1 MAMGEHTHCTQFS
14 IVDSRFSNVGWGM
27 LNRAL
32 YLIYILCLSALILPF
47 QNCAPAGKAAFNSF
61 SPSSFQA
68 TSIPLPPNMLNA
80 QAVSATEIDLTWSDN
95 SNNEAN
101 FRVERAVASSGSGG
115 IGDYVLIGAVG
126 AGVTKYAD
134 MTVSAGTTYYYR
146 VSASNSKG
154 ISSPTAAT
162 NLTTPAA
169 PGAAPS
175 APSNLVA
182 TVNSATMITLTWQDN
197 SNNEYGFKIERATGM
212 GSTTFTQIATVSA
225 NQMSYEVTNLTPS
238 TVYTFRIRSTNPIGD
253 STNVTSAAV
262 TTQAA
267 VNMATYSYLAANVFG
282 PNCVNC
288 HSAAAP
294 TAGINMS
301 NYTAVFANRMVAYSS
316 VAAGRMP
323 PGSPLSS
330 TQIAAFKAWI
340 DSGAPNN

>member
-1 MAMGEHTHCTQFS
+1 
-14 IVDSRFSNVGWGM
+14 M
-27 LNRAL
+27 LNRGL
-32 YLIYILCLSALILPF
+32 YLIYILCLSVLILPF
-47 QNCAPAGKAAFNSF
+47 QNCAPAGKAAFNSL
-61 SPSSFQA
+61 SPSSLQA

-80 QAVSATEIDLTWSDN
+80 QAVSATEVDLTWSDN
-95 SNNEAN
+95 SNNETN
-101 FRVERAVASSGSGG
+101 FRIERAVASSGPFVPGG
-115 IGDYVLIGAVG
+115 IGDYFLIGTVG

-162 NLTTPAA
+162 NLTTPTA
-169 PGAAPS
+169 PSAAPS

-182 TVNSATMITLTWQDN
+182 TVNSATVVTLAWQDN
-197 SNNEYGFKIERATGM
+197 SSNEYGFKIERATGT

-225 NQMSYEVTNLTPS
+225 NQMTYEVTNLTPS

-253 STNVTSAAV
+253 SANVTSAPV

-282 PNCVNC
+282 PNCVTC